1 MNLRYLHT
9 FVSIVDSGS
18 IARASARL
26 NVSQPAASRQV
37 LALEAELGVPLFD
50 RIGRRLRL
58 TSQGEDLLQ
67 LSRRLLMDADVLSA
81 RARALKGGHTGILR
95 IGATP
100 MVIEHMP
107 PTVIAAMAA
116 RSAPIAAPSVGVK
129 SDRPKKKSPFIP
141 TNTMRK
147 IAMTGQVSPRRLVRS
162 PKGSFL
168 VAGPAPGWK

>member
-26 NVSQPAASRQV
+26 KVSQPAASRQV
-37 LALEAELGVPLFD
+37 LALETELGVPLFD

-81 RARALKGGHTGILR
+81 RAGPQRRAHRNIACRRDADGH
-95 IGATP
+95 
-100 MVIEHMP
+100 
-107 PTVIAAMAA
+107 
-116 RSAPIAAPSVGVK
+116 
-129 SDRPKKKSPFIP
+129 
-141 TNTMRK
+141 
-147 IAMTGQVSPRRLVRS
+147 
-162 PKGSFL
+162 
-168 VAGPAPGWK
+168 

>member
-26 NVSQPAASRQV
+26 NVSQPAASRQI

-67 LSRRLLMDADVLSA
+67 LSRRPLMDADVL
-81 RARALKGGHTGILR
+81 
-95 IGATP
+95 GA
-100 MVIEHMP
+100 
-107 PTVIAAMAA
+107 
-116 RSAPIAAPSVGVK
+116 
-129 SDRPKKKSPFIP
+129 
-141 TNTMRK
+141 
-147 IAMTGQVSPRRLVRS
+147 
-162 PKGSFL
+162 
-168 VAGPAPGWK
+168 